1 MELNHRSLRYR
12 SYDTEISPVDM
23 YFALDSNKKTNYSY
37 LLESVEG
44 EERLARFS
52 FFGIDPSFFLR
63 IEENKL
69 YIELYDDEY
78 IDFLNEGMK
87 KVCDDYQQE
96 DNKFFGKIK
105 QDFDVLDTLRCFNL
119 RLSIKNPFNRQ
130 SFLGGLVGY
139 VSYDIVRRWV
149 EFRSRKSPQP
159 DAEFLFMDNSFVFDH
174 SKRKLYFFTLKDN
187 FSEVEKILK
196 EAKPLNKIKIPE
208 RYESKPYKENMSKS
222 EFIETVER
230 AKEYIYSG
238 DIFQVVLA
246 RKIWMKTKADPFLV
260 YRVLREINPSPYMYF
275 MKLNDLSI
283 IGSSPE
289 TLVTMYQNRIT
300 TNPIAG
306 TRPRGKNEEEDRKN
320 QEEMLNDPKEL
331 AEHVMLVDLGR
342 NDIGK
347 VSKPGTVRLKEYM
360 NVSKYSHV
368 MHIVSLVEGEMK
380 NDSDIYLGFKAVFPA
395 GTVSGAPKIRAMEI
409 IDECEYERRG
419 IYAGALGY
427 FAFDNSADF
436 AIVIRTITMEK
447 NVASVYAGAGI
458 VADSI
463 PENEWYETENKALA
477 LLRSVEIAESL
488 EKEKLV
494 GL

>member
-1 MELNHRSLRYR
+1 MEINYKSH
-12 SYDTEISPVDM
+12 DIEISPIDL
-23 YFALDSNKKTNYSY
+23 YFNLDKNKETGYSY

-44 EERLARFS
+44 EERIARFS
-52 FFGIDPSFFLR
+52 FIGIDPPFFLR
-63 IEENKL
+63 INGNKVYIELFDMEYKDSLIERLETVCESYQREENKL
-69 YIELYDDEY
+69 FGEL
-78 IDFLNEGMK
+78 G
-87 KVCDDYQQE
+87 
-96 DNKFFGKIK
+96 NKF
-105 QDFDVLDTLRCFNL
+105 DTLDALRCFTLDLNG
-119 RLSIKNPFNRQ
+119 KNPFNRQ

-139 VSYDIVRRWV
+139 VSYDIVRRWID
-149 EFRSRKSPQP
+149 FKPRNSPQP
-159 DAEFLFMDNSFVFDH
+159 DAEFLFMDNSLVYDH
-174 SKRKLYFFTLKDN
+174 AKKKLYVFTIKDN
-187 FSEVEKILK
+187 FPDIERILEKT
-196 EAKPLNKIKIPE
+196 KPLNKITIPK
-208 RYESKPYKENMSKS
+208 RYKSKPYKENMSKT
-222 EFIETVER
+222 EFMEIVSR
-230 AKEYIYSG
+230 AKEYIYAG

-246 RKIWMKTKADPFLV
+246 RKMWMESKTDPFFV

-275 MKLNDLSI
+275 MKLNDLAV

-289 TLVTMYQNRIT
+289 TLVTMYRNKIT

-306 TRPRGKNEEEDRKN
+306 TRPRGKTEEEDQKN
-320 QEEMLNDPKEL
+320 QEDMLNDPKEL

-380 NDSDIYLGFKAVFPA
+380 EDSDVFLGFKAVFPA

-409 IDECEYERRG
+409 IDKCESDRRG

-427 FAFDNSADF
+427 FSIDKSADF
-436 AIVIRTITMEK
+436 AIVIRTITMK
-447 NVASVYAGAGI
+447 DNVATVYAGAGI

-463 PENEWYETENKALA
+463 PENEWYETENKMLA

-488 EKEKLV
+488 EEENRSIIN
-494 GL
+494 